1 MELQRDRVRR
11 HTCSR
16 RWGQRTIIRQASA
29 QPNESK
35 VLGLAWDKRLDTL
48 TMTFFQNDTPTTKR
62 EVLRTLAKVYNPLR
76 LATRLT
82 LQGKLIYREICDQK
96 LP

>member
-1 MELQRDRVRR
+1 
-11 HTCSR
+11 
-16 RWGQRTIIRQASA
+16 
-29 QPNESK
+29 
-35 VLGLAWDKRLDTL
+35 
-48 TMTFFQNDTPTTKR
+48 MTFFQNDTPTTKR